1 MKPEHYLKIRQNTAW
16 KQDRTLLENRTEH
29 YFKQDRTLLENRTET
44 GQNGPWA
51 IGKCVRNNNN
61 NNNKT
66 KPVSLRQRGVTI
78 LFCHHSMEVGCKMCV
93 SSGRTQSRQVMLTV
107 TQSGQVKLT
116 VTPQNVSLNSGY

>member
-61 NNNKT
+61 NKT
-66 KPVSLRQRGVTI
+66 KPVLLRQRGVTI
-78 LFCHHSMEVGCKMCV
+78 LFCHHSTEIGCKLCV

-107 TQSGQVKLT
+107 A
-116 VTPQNVSLNSGY
+116 PQNVSLNSGY